1 MVQSSAN
8 TEAEA
13 NQAAYRRCVGDL
25 SLLHQRTDRG
35 NAAYIGE
42 QPRSEGPH
50 CEDGLRSEEGQATLF
65 LEDDQQLRPGCEDG
79 GGVRSQRQGGGD
91 LSSEVEP

>member
-13 NQAAYRRCVGDL
+13 NQAAYRRCVGNL

-35 NAAYIGE
+35 NAAYVGE
-42 QPRSEGPH
+42 QPRSEA
-50 CEDGLRSEEGQATLF
+50 LIAKMA
-65 LEDDQQLRPGCEDG
+65 
-79 GGVRSQRQGGGD
+79 
-91 LSSEVEP
+91 SEVKKDKPRFSAKTISNYVQVVKMVVASASTIKGRRSIQ